1 MSGFLIPGCI
11 SGDAACKPDQTSGKK
26 SERTAGEREEG
37 RRERARRHR
46 GERERERE
54 GADGEIGGGRRGRHL
69 EGSSHTCHI
78 PFI

>member
-1 MSGFLIPGCI
+1 MSGFVIPGCI

-46 GERERERE
+46 GERERELTER
-54 GADGEIGGGRRGRHL
+54 
-69 EGSSHTCHI
+69 
-78 PFI
+78 